1 VLDVL
6 LVEQLLWL
14 PSDEK
19 TRSRWERR
27 SRGGLHGEYEVECW
41 DPNQQGLFSDSAR
54 SNIADLCT

>member
-41 DPNQQGLFSDSAR
+41 DPNQ
-54 SNIADLCT
+54 